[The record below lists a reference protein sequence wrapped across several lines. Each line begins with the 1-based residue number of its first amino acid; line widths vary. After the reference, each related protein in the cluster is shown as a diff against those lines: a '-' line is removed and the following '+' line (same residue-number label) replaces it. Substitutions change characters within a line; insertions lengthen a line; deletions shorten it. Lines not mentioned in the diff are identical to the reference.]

1 MLSQQ
6 EAEQLIRS
14 VPRETSTHDLRVAAS
29 VVTGVRD
36 DKTLSEI
43 IKYYWLSEEDAKRW
57 WEFFGFDNLKQRE
70 RSKRID
76 KTSLLNEFVRSNIGK
91 TLSVKDICNQL
102 NISGPTF
109 YSYFNSYRQH
119 FKKVQ
124 HGYYMIIDPEEE
136 RKKQDSVD

>member
-70 RSKRID
+70 RSKRTD
-76 KTSLLNEFVRSNIGK
+76 KASAISDFLRENIGE
-91 TLSVKDICNQL
+91 TFSVKKMCEILQ
-102 NISGPTF
+102 ISNPTF
-109 YSYFNSYRQH
+109 YNFFNSNRQW
-119 FKKVQ
+119 FKKQ
-124 HGYYMIIDPEEE
+124 SRGEYMIIDPEEE